1 MSITCPWADHHITVS
16 SSGTIS
22 TCCMSVPVIDS
33 RSGQPY
39 NIKTHTISQA
49 FNSLEFDSI
58 RTNLRNNV
66 KDNNCDSCWK
76 VEEAGNRSLRMD
88 TTDKYRDFFKS
99 KNMSGLLTAQFDLSN
114 QCNLKCRT
122 CNSGDSSMWITEQ
135 YDLYERDKGI
145 SLNDFQKT
153 FNITLHKE
161 HEFLEDLKI
170 NVIPNL
176 SALTF
181 QGGEPF
187 LMKQQWNIIDSI
199 IDAGVAQNITLGY
212 HTNGTIWN
220 DVIAGK
226 LSKFYQVKLC
236 LSIDDIGERFE
247 FLRHPAKW
255 QEVENNINS
264 IIRWYTDN
272 SETRSILINSVVTPC
287 NLYTIHEF
295 LDYFISKNIPV
306 KLHPTNFPDYFSI
319 SNIPHSLKSAFL
331 ENLNS
336 KKLPDTYQDEIN
348 NLVSVLMNTDKPE
361 LWKTFLKTTEL
372 HDTYRNEDYKKT
384 FPEFYSIIN
393 QHDK

>member
-22 TCCMSVPVIDS
+22 TCCMAVPVIDS

-39 NIKTHTISQA
+39 NIKYHTISQA
-49 FNSLEFDSI
+49 FNSLEFKSI
-58 RTNLRNNV
+58 RKKLHNNI
-66 KDNNCDSCWK
+66 KDSNCSSCWRS
-76 VEEAGNRSLRMD
+76 EEAGTRSLRMETID
-88 TTDKYRDFFKS
+88 EYREFFKS
-99 KNMSGLLTAQFDLSN
+99 KKMVGLLTAQFDLSN
-114 QCNLKCRT
+114 QCNLKCRI
-122 CNSGDSSMWITEQ
+122 CSPRDSSMWITEQ
-135 YDLYERDKGI
+135 YDLYERDNGI

-176 SALTF
+176 SALSF

-199 IDAGVAQNITLGY
+199 IDAGVAQNIALNY
-212 HTNGTIWN
+212 HTNGTIWSEI
-220 DVIAGK
+220 IAEK
-226 LSKFYQVKLC
+226 LSKFRQVNLC

-247 FLRHPAKW
+247 FLRHPAIW
-255 QEVENNINS
+255 QEVENNIDN
-264 IIRWYTDN
+264 IIDWYRES
-272 SETRSILINSVVTPC
+272 SETRSILINSVITPY
-287 NLYTIHEF
+287 NLCTIHEL

-306 KLHPTNFPDYFSI
+306 KLHPTNNPDYFSI
-319 SNIPHSLKSAFL
+319 ANIPYSLKSIFL

-336 KKLPDTYQDEIN
+336 KKLPDIYQDEIN
-348 NLVSVLMNTDKPE
+348 NVISILMNTDNPE
-361 LWKTFLKTTEL
+361 SWETFLKTTKL

-384 FPEFYSIIN
+384 FPKFYSIIN
-393 QHDK
+393 QYDK